1 MFYEEYS
8 NKEYSIILDSYSD
21 VPFING
27 KYNHGENAFYFFRSI
42 RLDYDEGILF
52 ILFFILEST
61 ELAKQIIPHVD
72 TFPIDFVNN
81 NPLVI
86 ENENELNKL
95 NDKSWSSITVRPELF
110 KELNNGLIFND
121 YPHVYRLLIQNCS
134 LTSITSLTISNLPDL
149 VFLTCQYESL
159 RNVTKLKLES
169 IF

>member
-1 MFYEEYS
+1 MFHSIMVTIGMERMHSIHYS
-8 NKEYSIILDSYSD
+8 QIELNMMKVLFSFYS
-21 VPFING
+21 
-27 KYNHGENAFYFFRSI
+27 SI
-42 RLDYDEGILF
+42 
-52 ILFFILEST
+52 EST

-86 ENENELNKL
+86 ENENELDKL
-95 NDKSWSSITVRPELF
+95 NDKSWSSIIVKPELF

-121 YPHVYRLLIQNCS
+121 YPHVYQLIIQNCS

-169 IF
+169 ILFNDILMNRSS

>member
-1 MFYEEYS
+1 MYEEYS

-27 KYNHGENAFYFFRSI
+27 KYNHGEIAFFLFRSK

-61 ELAKQIIPHVD
+61 ELARQIIPHVD
-72 TFPIDFVNN
+72 MHPIDFVNN

-95 NDKSWSSITVRPELF
+95 NDKSWTSVIVRQELF

-121 YPHVYRLLIQNCS
+121 YPHVYRVLFETCS

>member
-1 MFYEEYS
+1 M
-8 NKEYSIILDSYSD
+8 L
-21 VPFING
+21 
-27 KYNHGENAFYFFRSI
+27 
-42 RLDYDEGILF
+42 
-52 ILFFILEST
+52 
-61 ELAKQIIPHVD
+61 
-72 TFPIDFVNN
+72 PIEVTDD

-86 ENENELNKL
+86 ENENELDKL
-95 NDKSWSSITVRPELF
+95 NDKSWTSVIVRQELF